1 MTLLSDR
8 TSFDRLAG
16 QRAQAGIDSQAQNWT
31 IHQACDALAWPY
43 PTTDIQL
50 RHFAQL
56 CDTWGVHVN
65 VDNES
70 WWKRLQ
76 AEGGTKP

>member
-1 MTLLSDR
+1 MPRLSDR
-8 TSFDRLAG
+8 DRFDRLAG
-16 QRAQAGIDSQAQNWT
+16 HRAQAGRDSQHPVIAWT
-31 IHQACDALAWPY
+31 IRDACVALAWPY

-56 CDTWGVHVN
+56 CDTWGVRVN
-65 VDNES
+65 VSNES

-76 AEGGTKP
+76 HE